1 MFKFL
6 YLLILTQILFSCV
19 TSNILMEPE
28 AKQTSSTKSLNACFN
43 FDSNY
48 EYKIRKNDKVSISVW
63 GQDELSVG
71 SIYGVYNSNEIY
83 GKWLMVD
90 NNGNIEI
97 PKIGSKN
104 ILNLTTTQLKDTLKN
119 LYSKWLLNP
128 IVDVKILNKE
138 VTILGEVK
146 APQTLVIDRDRITLF
161 DAISKAG
168 GFEYYADLKYI
179 KIVRQN
185 GDEVIT
191 SNINITKSEEYL
203 SRNIYLNP
211 GDIVIVNSKKH
222 KDFDK
227 RISTIVPFTATISAF
242 AVLYKL
248 IGN

>member
-1 MFKFL
+1 
-6 YLLILTQILFSCV
+6 
-19 TSNILMEPE
+19 MEPKE
-28 AKQTSSTKSLNACFN
+28 KQTSSVKNLNPAFN
-43 FDSNY
+43 YDANY
-48 EYKIRKNDKVSISVW
+48 EYKIRKNDKISISVW

-97 PKIGSKN
+97 PKIGTKN
-104 ILNLTTTQLKDTLKN
+104 VLNLTTIQLKDTLDKI
-119 LYSKWLLNP
+119 YSSWLINP

-146 APQTLVIDRDRITLF
+146 APQTLVIDKERISLF
-161 DAISKAG
+161 DAIAKCG
-168 GFEYYADLKYI
+168 GFDYYADLKYV

-185 GDEVIT
+185 GEEVIT
-191 SNINITKSEEYL
+191 SNINLTKSTEYL
-203 SRNIYLNP
+203 SRNILLNP
-211 GDIVIVNSKKH
+211 GDVVIVNSKTH

-227 RISTIVPFTATISAF
+227 RISTIVPFTATVSAF

-248 IGN
+248 IGNK